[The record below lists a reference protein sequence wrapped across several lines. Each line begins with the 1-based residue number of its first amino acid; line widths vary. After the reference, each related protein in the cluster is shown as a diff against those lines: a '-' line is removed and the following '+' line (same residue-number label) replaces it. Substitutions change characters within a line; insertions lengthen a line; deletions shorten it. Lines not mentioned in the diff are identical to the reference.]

1 MNGTII
7 TFSPSISSRGAIMNA
22 TVCRRLLGAAVI
34 AVVVGVS
41 GAASASP
48 AASEQIVLKG
58 LDPQAY
64 MQRRHRQPD
73 VSQELQALPMAT
85 VLRVLRDDD
94 AVAFAPADAYATG
107 LKPGVT
113 DAMRVRERQAVKQG
127 ALLVLSRS
135 TDPRNAAAIAAAITA
150 AVDDQDPAVAAT
162 AAERLGDLRP
172 GPAISVLKSVVVDHD
187 RAVAVRAGACAGLGR
202 ARSAEALDILL
213 AVVEGDDDDVVKGAA
228 LQAIAL
234 LGSRWAW
241 EARHDVDTGAALRAR
256 AVQRLSAL
264 PLKGDVDAR
273 RTAVVQQ
280 LLR

>member
-7 TFSPSISSRGAIMNA
+7 TTPPTIPSRGAIMNA
-22 TVCRRLLGAAVI
+22 TVCRRLLGASVI
-34 AVVVGVS
+34 AVVVGAS
-41 GAASASP
+41 GAAHASP
-48 AASEQIVLKG
+48 ASSEQVVLKG
-58 LDPQAY
+58 LDPHAY

-94 AVAFAPADAYATG
+94 AVAFAPSDAYATG
-107 LKPGVT
+107 LKPGVK
-113 DAMRVRERQAVKQG
+113 DAMRIRERQAVKQG

-135 TDPRNAAAIAAAITA
+135 TDPRVAAAIAAA
-150 AVDDQDPAVAAT
+150 VDDEDPAVAAI

-172 GPAISVLKSVVVDHD
+172 DPAISVLKSVVADHD

-202 ARSAEALDILL
+202 ARSAEALDVLL
-213 AVVEGDDDDVVKGAA
+213 AVVEGDDNDDNDEVVKGAA

-241 EARHDVDTGAALRAR
+241 EARHDVATGAALRTR

-264 PLKGDVDAR
+264 PLKGDVDAK

-280 LLR
+280 LR

>member
-7 TFSPSISSRGAIMNA
+7 TTPPSISPRGAIMNA
-22 TVCRRLLGAAVI
+22 TVCRRLLGASVI

-41 GAASASP
+41 GAAHASP
-48 AASEQIVLKG
+48 ATSEQVVLKG

-94 AVAFAPADAYATG
+94 AVAFAPSDAYATG
-107 LKPGVT
+107 LKPGVK
-113 DAMRVRERQAVKQG
+113 DAMRIRERQAVKQG

-135 TDPRNAAAIAAAITA
+135 TDPRVAAAIAA

-172 GPAISVLKSVVVDHD
+172 GPAISVLKSVVADHD

-202 ARSAEALDILL
+202 ARSAEALDVLL
-213 AVVEGDDDDVVKGAA
+213 AVVDDDDDDDVKGAA

-241 EARHDVDTGAALRAR
+241 EARHDVATGAALRTL

-264 PLKGDVDAR
+264 PLKGDVDAK

-280 LLR
+280 LR

>member
-7 TFSPSISSRGAIMNA
+7 TTPPSIPSRGAIMNA

-34 AVVVGVS
+34 AIVVGVS

-48 AASEQIVLKG
+48 AASEQVVLKG

-94 AVAFAPADAYATG
+94 AVAFAPSDAYATG
-107 LKPGVT
+107 LKPGVK
-113 DAMRVRERQAVKQG
+113 DAMRIRERQAVKQG

-135 TDPRNAAAIAAAITA
+135 TDPRVAAAIAAA
-150 AVDDQDPAVAAT
+150 VDDEDPAVAAT

-172 GPAISVLKSVVVDHD
+172 DPAISVLKSVVADHD

-202 ARSAEALDILL
+202 ARSAEALDVLL
-213 AVVEGDDDDVVKGAA
+213 VVVEGDDDAVVKGAA

-241 EARHDVDTGAALRAR
+241 EARHDVDTGAALRTR

-264 PLKGDVDAR
+264 PLKGDVDAK
-273 RTAVVQQ
+273 RTAVVQ

>member
-7 TFSPSISSRGAIMNA
+7 TTPPTIPSRGAIMNA
-22 TVCRRLLGAAVI
+22 TVCRRLLGASVI
-34 AVVVGVS
+34 AVVVGAS
-41 GAASASP
+41 GAAHASP
-48 AASEQIVLKG
+48 ASSEQVVLKG
-58 LDPQAY
+58 LDPHAY

-94 AVAFAPADAYATG
+94 AVAFAPSDAYATG
-107 LKPGVT
+107 LKPGVK
-113 DAMRVRERQAVKQG
+113 DAMRIRERQAVKQG

-135 TDPRNAAAIAAAITA
+135 TDPRVAAAIAAA
-150 AVDDQDPAVAAT
+150 VDDEDPAVAAT

-172 GPAISVLKSVVVDHD
+172 DPAISVLKSVVADHD

-202 ARSAEALDILL
+202 ARSAEALDVLL
-213 AVVEGDDDDVVKGAA
+213 AVVEGDDNEVVKGAA

-241 EARHDVDTGAALRAR
+241 EARHDVATGAALRTR

-264 PLKGDVDAR
+264 PLKGDVDAK

-280 LLR
+280 LR

>member
-7 TFSPSISSRGAIMNA
+7 TTPPTIPSRGAIMNA
-22 TVCRRLLGAAVI
+22 TVCRRLLGASVI
-34 AVVVGVS
+34 AVVVGAS
-41 GAASASP
+41 GAAHASP
-48 AASEQIVLKG
+48 ASSEQVVLKG
-58 LDPQAY
+58 LDPHAY

-94 AVAFAPADAYATG
+94 AVAFAPSDAYATG
-107 LKPGVT
+107 LKPGVK
-113 DAMRVRERQAVKQG
+113 DAMRIRERQAVKQG

-135 TDPRNAAAIAAAITA
+135 TDPRVAAAIAAA
-150 AVDDQDPAVAAT
+150 VDDEDPAVAAI

-172 GPAISVLKSVVVDHD
+172 DPAISVLKSVVADHD

-202 ARSAEALDILL
+202 ARSAEALDVLL
-213 AVVEGDDDDVVKGAA
+213 AVVEGDDNEVVKGAA

-241 EARHDVDTGAALRAR
+241 EARHDVATGAALRTR

-264 PLKGDVDAR
+264 PLKGDVDAK

-280 LLR
+280 LR

>member
-7 TFSPSISSRGAIMNA
+7 TTPPTIPSRGAIMNA
-22 TVCRRLLGAAVI
+22 TVCRRLLGASVI
-34 AVVVGVS
+34 AVVVGAS
-41 GAASASP
+41 GAAHASP
-48 AASEQIVLKG
+48 ARSEQVVLKG
-58 LDPQAY
+58 LDPHAY

-94 AVAFAPADAYATG
+94 AVAFAPSDAYATG
-107 LKPGVT
+107 LKPGVK
-113 DAMRVRERQAVKQG
+113 DAMRIRERQAVKQG

-135 TDPRNAAAIAAAITA
+135 TDPRVAAAIAAA
-150 AVDDQDPAVAAT
+150 VDDEDPAVAAI

-172 GPAISVLKSVVVDHD
+172 DPAISVLKSVVADHD

-202 ARSAEALDILL
+202 ARSAEALDVLL
-213 AVVEGDDDDVVKGAA
+213 AVVDDDDDDDNDEVVKGAA

-241 EARHDVDTGAALRAR
+241 EARHDVATGAALRTR

-264 PLKGDVDAR
+264 PLKGDVDAK

-280 LLR
+280 LR

>member
-1 MNGTII
+1 
-7 TFSPSISSRGAIMNA
+7 MNA
-22 TVCRRLLGAAVI
+22 TVCRRLLGASVI
-34 AVVVGVS
+34 AVVVGAS
-41 GAASASP
+41 GAAHASP
-48 AASEQIVLKG
+48 ARSEQVVLKG
-58 LDPQAY
+58 LDPHAY

-94 AVAFAPADAYATG
+94 AVAFAPSDAYATG
-107 LKPGVT
+107 LKPGVK
-113 DAMRVRERQAVKQG
+113 DAMRIRERQAVKQG

-135 TDPRNAAAIAAAITA
+135 TDPRVAAAIAA
-150 AVDDQDPAVAAT
+150 AVDDQDPAVAAI

-172 GPAISVLKSVVVDHD
+172 VPAISVLKSVVADHD

-202 ARSAEALDILL
+202 ARSAEALDVLL
-213 AVVEGDDDDVVKGAA
+213 AVVDDDDDDDVKGAA

-241 EARHDVDTGAALRAR
+241 EARHDVATGAALRTR

-264 PLKGDVDAR
+264 PLKGDVDAK